1 MIAYAEDVIIFVP
14 SVTSLKPTLKT
25 FNEFGCELSGKYNP
39 SKSLLSWVKNDK
51 PHEIFSDGVVVSSV
65 NTAEH
70 LRNSIGN
77 NSQKHILKTNNDFV
91 KRLNLIMSVFRSS

>member
-1 MIAYAEDVIIFVP
+1 M
-14 SVTSLKPTLKT
+14 
-25 FNEFGCELSGKYNP
+25 
-39 SKSLLSWVKNDK
+39 LSWVKNDK
-51 PHEIFSDGVVVSSV
+51 SHEIFSDGVVVSSV

-91 KRLNLIMSVFRSS
+91 KRLNLIMSVFRSSSVHVKYRLRPTGCHYIGMAFGTSHLMKKTDFMFVGENI